1 MDKIAMPVSLPEQF
15 KDLEPY
21 TEWALPTMTARLEK
35 RLASSYESVKAY
47 YDVMLPRIEEILGY
61 LNQFPLNDM
70 PEAEQ
75 NLMNMALAFADAIS
89 CVEYYRS
96 TRIPKGVEHERFP
109 LVPPSCV
116 F

>member
-1 MDKIAMPVSLPEQF
+1 MSVSLPDQF
-15 KDLEPY
+15 KDLEPFVA
-21 TEWALPTMTARLEK
+21 WALPTMTARRDK
-35 RLASSYESVKAY
+35 RLASTYEDVKAY
-47 YDVMLPRIEEILGY
+47 YDAMLPRIEGVLEY
-61 LNQFPLNDM
+61 LNQFPLDNM
-70 PEAEQ
+70 PENEQ

-109 LVPPSCV
+109 LVPPSQV